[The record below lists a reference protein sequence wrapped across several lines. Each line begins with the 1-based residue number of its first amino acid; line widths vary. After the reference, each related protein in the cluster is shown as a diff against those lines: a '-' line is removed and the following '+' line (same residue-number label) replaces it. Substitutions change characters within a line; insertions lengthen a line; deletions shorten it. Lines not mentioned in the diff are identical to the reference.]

1 MAKSSSP
8 VRIEQSLMDAA
19 SLAGATLHR
28 SAAQQIEYWATIGR
42 QLSSIVDPESLMA
55 IKAGLM
61 NIQVHKRPPV
71 VVDPDALFN
80 TFDAEIASGAVSH
93 AIAAQKPKYQASST
107 FPGKLEK
114 VLPDGSVIV
123 GQFQDG
129 VFTEQPIK

>member
-28 SAAQQIEYWATIGR
+28 SAAQQIEYWASIGR

-61 NIQVHKRPPV
+61 NIQVQKSPSV
-71 VVDPDALFN
+71 VVDADALFSA
-80 TFDAEIASGAVSH
+80 FDADIASGAISQV
-93 AIAAQKPKYQASST
+93 IAAQKPKYQASAKY
-107 FPGKLEK
+107 PGKLEK
-114 VLPDGSVIV
+114 VLPDGSIIV
-123 GQFQDG
+123 GQFENG
-129 VFTEQPIK
+129 LFTEHALA

>member
-28 SAAQQIEYWATIGR
+28 SAAQQIEYWASIGR

-61 NIQVHKRPPV
+61 SIQVQKSPSV
-71 VVDPDALFN
+71 VVDADALFSA
-80 TFDAEIASGAVSH
+80 FDADIASGAISQL
-93 AIAAQKPKYQASST
+93 IAAQKPKYQASAKY
-107 FPGKLEK
+107 PGKLEK
-114 VLPDGSVIV
+114 VLRDGSIIV
-123 GQFQDG
+123 GQFENG
-129 VFTEQPIK
+129 IFTELALA